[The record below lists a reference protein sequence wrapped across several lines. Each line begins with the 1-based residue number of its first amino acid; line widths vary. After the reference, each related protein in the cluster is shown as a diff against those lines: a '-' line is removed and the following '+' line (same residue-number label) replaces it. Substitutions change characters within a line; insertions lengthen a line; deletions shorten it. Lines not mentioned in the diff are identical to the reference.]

1 MTKTNGELFKDFCK
15 KYPDIKVNDYR
26 PLYLGFVDNL
36 EGITVF
42 MDNGDIILY
51 FPKKEAEK

>member
-1 MTKTNGELFKDFCK
+1 MARTNGEIFKEFCN

-26 PLYLGFVDNL
+26 PLYLGFVKDL

-42 MDNGDIILY
+42 MDNGDTFLY
-51 FPKKEAEK
+51 FPKKEV